1 MPDHLAR
8 ARELRRRA
16 ARCKLAA
23 QNSESAKFGECY
35 RLLEKHYFL
44 LAKLE
49 EDFFDRQDAT
59 LAAARL
65 IAAE

>member
-1 MPDHLAR
+1 
-8 ARELRRRA
+8 
-16 ARCKLAA
+16 LAA